1 MPRLINWLRRQRWAA
16 FLVFQCFL
24 FGIAIIFLTGVRY
37 VTGRSIH
44 LGRDP
49 IGMIDGILIG
59 ILSIGVILLTR
70 SFYERVRSK
79 DGPDLGLAPSRRR
92 ALQFLA
98 GIGLG
103 ITFFA
108 APWLISIELGSAS
121 ITDTITAN
129 FDTVSAALII
139 GPAWLLLLLQAVME
153 ETANRAFPIQL
164 WYDRSLLFRIVVPA
178 AFFVLI
184 HLVSES
190 FSMERTALLFIAGL
204 VQGFAFM
211 LTGNIWLTSGL
222 HFGANVASFSLSGVW
237 HAGALVAIQGE
248 SAVSIIG
255 ASLVPLV
262 ALAALYVVK
271 TYRLSEH
278 SVASDP
284 DLPVPDRIDRE
295 NEHPD
300 MAG

>member
-1 MPRLINWLRRQRWAA
+1 MQSLFNWLRRQRWAA

-44 LGRDP
+44 LARDAVG
-49 IGMIDGILIG
+49 IGDGML
-59 ILSIGVILLTR
+59 LAALAIGVIFLTR
-70 SFYERVRSK
+70 SFYERVRSE

-92 ALQFLA
+92 ALQFFA
-98 GIGLG
+98 GILLG
-103 ITFFA
+103 ITVFA
-108 APWLISIELGSAS
+108 APWFIAIHLGSAS
-121 ITDTITAN
+121 ITDTITAH
-129 FDTVSAALII
+129 FDTVSAMLII
-139 GPAWLLLLLQAVME
+139 GLTSLLLLLQAVME

-164 WYDRSLLFRIVVPA
+164 WYDRSVVFRIVVPA

-190 FSMERTALLFIAGL
+190 FSIERTALLFIAGL
-204 VQGFAFM
+204 VQGLAFM

-255 ASLVPLV
+255 ASLVLLV
-262 ALAALYVVK
+262 ALAAVYGVK
-271 TYRLSEH
+271 VRSR
-278 SVASDP
+278 SAIV
-284 DLPVPDRIDRE
+284 
-295 NEHPD
+295 
-300 MAG
+300 